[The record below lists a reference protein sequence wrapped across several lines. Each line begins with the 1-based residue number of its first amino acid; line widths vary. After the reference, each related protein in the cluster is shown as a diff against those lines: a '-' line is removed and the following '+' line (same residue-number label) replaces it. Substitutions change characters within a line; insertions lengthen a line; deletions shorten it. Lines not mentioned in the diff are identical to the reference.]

1 MLLQLNVSRLGQR
14 CSVALEYFLSSLLD
28 PFLVCLHLA
37 FNVADGSEERFVLRS
52 FLLALLFEVVEQLV
66 HLLEA
71 VLSGIVD
78 FELLVHLVGHL
89 EVDVHGLVVDLLL
102 QLFNVLGQL
111 RVLHVQSVDLGVS
124 LDEQVV
130 SGVELNLLSLD
141 ELLQGLELLLANLL
155 LSVLLHWLL
164 DLANPSVRVEVL
176 RLQGDERAVWILDQ
190 RLPHRHLVRVE

>member
-1 MLLQLNVSRLGQR
+1 M
-14 CSVALEYFLSSLLD
+14 D
-28 PFLVCLHLA
+28 PFLVGLHLA
-37 FNVADGSEERFVLRS
+37 FNVANGCEEGFILRS
-52 FLLALLFEVVEQLV
+52 VLLALLFEVVEQLV

-71 VLSGIVD
+71 VLSSIVD

-124 LDEQVV
+124 LDEQVI

-141 ELLQGLELLLANLL
+141 ELLQGLKLLLANLL
-155 LSVLLHWLL
+155 LSVLLCWLL
-164 DLANPSVRVEVL
+164 DLANSRVRVEVL
-176 RLQGDERAVWILDQ
+176 RLQGDERAVWVLDQ
-190 RLPHRHLVRVE
+190 RLPH